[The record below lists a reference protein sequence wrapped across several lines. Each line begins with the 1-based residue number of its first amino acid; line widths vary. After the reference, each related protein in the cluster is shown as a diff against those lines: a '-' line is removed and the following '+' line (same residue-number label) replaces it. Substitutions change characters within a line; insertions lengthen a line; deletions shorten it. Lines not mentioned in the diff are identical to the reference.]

1 MTLPFACPAQFLRT
15 SKQSLLSRGRVQN
28 RLEKCLP
35 IPPIFAPHRG
45 WVASFLGLSEIH
57 AWMQSMDIE
66 VIIYVDLLA
75 RASLSSWPLLK
86 DETTRVLWDHIKSLQ
101 IKDSK
106 NFQYK
111 VYIKGPQ
118 KGLLDLSKQYIVTG
132 QRAGTVLVQKLAQ
145 KYGF

>member
-1 MTLPFACPAQFLRT
+1 
-15 SKQSLLSRGRVQN
+15 
-28 RLEKCLP
+28 
-35 IPPIFAPHRG
+35 
-45 WVASFLGLSEIH
+45 
-57 AWMQSMDIE
+57 MDIE
-66 VIIYVDLLA
+66 VIVYVDLLTQA
-75 RASLSSWPLLK
+75 DLSKWPLLK
-86 DETTRVLWDHIKSLQ
+86 DETARVLWGHIKALH

-132 QRAGTVLVQKLAQ
+132 QRAGAILVRKLVQ